1 MKLIL
6 HLLIAAHC
14 VVCLLSARAQS
25 LVLLTAFTNPV
36 PSNDDLFGRSVATL
50 GTDRVIIGSSGR
62 TSIYTNP
69 AVYLFTANGQLLTTF
84 TNPTP
89 TDNTF
94 YGRSVAAVGPDR
106 VLIGAYQSGIHS
118 GLERA
123 YLFNTNGALVTT
135 FTRTDGSSFGSSV
148 AAFGTERVL
157 IGASSDGNA
166 GLVHLFST
174 NGDWLNTF
182 TNPSLGGGDGFGLS
196 IAAVGNDRVLIGAP
210 FYAADT
216 GAAYLFNTNGI
227 MVTFTDPTPGGGA
240 RFGFSVA
247 AFGSDRVLIGAPRDS
262 AAATNAGLAYLFDVN
277 GNLLG
282 SFTNPSPAYIGTG
295 VESLD
300 GDFFGVSVAALGS
313 DRVLIGAQW
322 NDAPNG
328 TRYAGTVYVFNTN
341 GTLLATLTNPVPTF
355 RGSFGGAVAALGSDR
370 VLMGA
375 PAFSLTISGTNS
387 GRAYLFSIPSPPL
400 LGIRLTVSNTVAVSW
415 PSAATDFVLQQNTN
429 GLDSLNWSNVT
440 DAIEDDGTNR
450 FIIVNPPVGNRF
462 YHLFKPYETK

>member
-1 MKLIL
+1 MTYAMKVLGVIL
-6 HLLIAAHC
+6 ATTAA
-14 VVCLLSARAQS
+14 LLSALAQS
-25 LVLLTAFTNPV
+25 PALLTAFTNPV
-36 PSNDDLFGRSVATL
+36 PSKDDLFGRSVAAL
-50 GTDRVIIGSSGR
+50 GSDRIIIGSSGR

-69 AVYLFTANGQLLTTF
+69 AVYLFTTNSQLLTTF

-94 YGRSVAAVGPDR
+94 YGRSVAGVGADR

-118 GLERA
+118 GIERA

-135 FTRTDGSSFGSSV
+135 FTRTEGSSFGTSV
-148 AAFGTERVL
+148 AALGSERVL
-157 IGASSDGNA
+157 IGASSDSNA

-210 FYAADT
+210 YAADT
-216 GAAYLFNTNGI
+216 GAAYLFNTNGTLTA
-227 MVTFTDPTPGGGA
+227 TFTDPTPGSGE
-240 RFGFSVA
+240 RFGVSVA
-247 AFGSDRVLIGAPRDS
+247 AFGRDRVLIGAPRDS
-262 AAATNAGLAYLFDVN
+262 ASATNGGSAYLFDMN
-277 GNLLG
+277 GVLLT
-282 SFTNPSPAYIGTG
+282 SFTNPSPAYTSTG

-328 TRYAGTVYVFNTN
+328 TRYAGTAYVFNTN
-341 GTLLATLTNPVPTF
+341 GTLLATLTNPAPTF
-355 RGSFGGAVAALGSDR
+355 RGSFGGAVAAFGSDR

-375 PAFSLTISGTNS
+375 PAFALTISGTNS
-387 GRAYLFSIPSPPL
+387 GRAYLFSIAPPPSL
-400 LGIRLTVSNTVAVSW
+400 SIRLTVSNTVAVSW
-415 PSAATDFVLQQNTN
+415 PSIATGFVLERNTN
-429 GLDSLNWSNVT
+429 VLGSVSWSNVT
-440 DAIEDDGTNR
+440 DAIQDDGTNR
-450 FIIVNPPVGNRF
+450 FIIVSPPAGNRF
-462 YHLFKPYETK
+462 YRLVKP